1 MQMLDRLA
9 AVLTD
14 IGDNAIAVGQT
25 RSLCNLGN
33 GKENVAHGIGVVPR
47 LSRLRKRYAPSGR

>member
-33 GKENVAHGIGVVPR
+33 GKENVAHGIGACLLYTPD
-47 LSRLRKRYAPSGR
+47 AADD